1 MYWWTA
7 WRIAR
12 KFSLNKKD
20 AINSV
25 PEKLRSYASSQGE
38 VAIDWD
44 NWSGFTV
51 TALDVN
57 SEDLVL
63 DIGRYLNDKWGE

>member
-1 MYWWTA
+1 M
-7 WRIAR
+7 
-12 KFSLNKKD
+12 
-20 AINSV
+20 